1 MKLVSEYLAQAH
13 HFEHLA
19 ARETSL
25 AVKKRMLEQA
35 EAYHKLAKMRAI
47 NLGEPI
53 PDRPSP
59 PPPPLP
65 QPGEQPA
72 LQQEQIQRP
81 DDDA

>member
-53 PDRPSP
+53 PDRPP
-59 PPPPLP
+59 QPPLP

-72 LQQEQIQRP
+72 LHQEQAQRP

>member
-1 MKLVSEYLAQAH
+1 MKPVSEYLAQAH
-13 HFEHLA
+13 HFERLA

-35 EAYHKLAKMRAI
+35 EAYHKLAKMRAV

-53 PDRPSP
+53 PDRPP
-59 PPPPLP
+59 QPLPLP
-65 QPGEQPA
+65 QPGEQPT
-72 LQQEQIQRP
+72 LQHEQIQRR

>member
-13 HFEHLA
+13 HFERLA
-19 ARETSL
+19 ARETNL

-35 EAYHKLAKMRAI
+35 EAYHKLAKMRAM

-59 PPPPLP
+59 PPLP
-65 QPGEQPA
+65 QRGEQPA

>member
-13 HFEHLA
+13 HFERLA

-25 AVKKRMLEQA
+25 AVKKRMVEQA
-35 EAYHKLAKMRAI
+35 EAYHKLAKMRAM

-53 PDRPSP
+53 PDRPP
-59 PPPPLP
+59 QPPPLP

-72 LQQEQIQRP
+72 LQQEQIQRR
-81 DDDA
+81 DNDT

>member
-1 MKLVSEYLAQAH
+1 MGRWDNGRDYNE
-13 HFEHLA
+13 
-19 ARETSL
+19 ETSL

-35 EAYHKLAKMRAI
+35 EAYHKLAKMRAM

-53 PDRPSP
+53 PDRP

-65 QPGEQPA
+65 QHGEQPA
-72 LQQEQIQRP
+72 LQQEQILRP